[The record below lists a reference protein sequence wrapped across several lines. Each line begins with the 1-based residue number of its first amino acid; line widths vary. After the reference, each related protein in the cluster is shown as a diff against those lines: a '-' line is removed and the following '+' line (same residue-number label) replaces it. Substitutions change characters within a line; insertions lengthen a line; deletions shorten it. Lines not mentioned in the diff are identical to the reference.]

1 VAGLLSRDWH
11 AWYEA
16 YDDPTSGLSRR
27 LETVRTQLRS
37 RLDADRPVR
46 IVSMCSGDG
55 RDTLP
60 VLAETGVD
68 ASALLV
74 ELDPDLA
81 AIARSSAATLG
92 LVGVEVRTA
101 DAGTTTSYDGAE
113 PADVLLACGVFGN
126 ITDEDIARS
135 VATFPAFLVS
145 GGHVIWTRGNNV
157 PLDPTSHDG
166 DPADLV
172 RSIFAEAG
180 FEEVAFVSDPAGFR
194 VGVHRWPGAAGT
206 LGTGVRMFDFV

>member
-1 VAGLLSRDWH
+1 VTRDWH
-11 AWYEA
+11 EWYQA
-16 YDDPTSGLSRR
+16 YDDPSSSLSRR
-27 LETVRTQLRS
+27 LETVRAGLQELVAAADPPA
-37 RLDADRPVR
+37 RL
-46 IVSMCSGDG
+46 VSMCAGDG

-60 VLAETGVD
+60 VLAEVGAD

-81 AIARSSAATLG
+81 SAARDSAHALG
-92 LVGVEVRTA
+92 LAGVEVRTA

-113 PADVLLACGVFGN
+113 PADVLMACGVFGN

-135 VATFPAFLVS
+135 VATFPSFLVS

-172 RSIFAEAG
+172 RRVFDEAG
-180 FEEVAFVSDPAGFR
+180 FEEIGFVSDPSGFR

-206 LGTGVRMFDFV
+206 LTSDVRMFDFV